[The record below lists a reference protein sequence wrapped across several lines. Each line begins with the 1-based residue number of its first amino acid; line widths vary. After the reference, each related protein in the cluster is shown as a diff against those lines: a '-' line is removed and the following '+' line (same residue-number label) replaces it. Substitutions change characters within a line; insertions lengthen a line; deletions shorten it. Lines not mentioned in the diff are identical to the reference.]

1 MILSF
6 LDKYHK
12 ATRKDFNDLLMKNLP
27 DILSDEQKK
36 NKIHNFLFKMSK
48 KDKLIENIGT
58 NKKPI
63 WIKRH
68 IAS

>member
-27 DILSDEQKK
+27 DILSNEQKE
-36 NKIHNFLFKMSK
+36 NKVRNLLFRMSK
-48 KDKLIENIGT
+48 KDKLIENVGT
-58 NKKPI
+58 NRKPI
-63 WIKRH
+63 WTKMPQ
-68 IAS
+68 